1 MYGFPPLK
9 YDDSKIDKKIY
20 KKTKQSQRAY
30 VDKSYINVRQILYN
44 KKKEINWHLVKNDDV
59 DVVNTI

>member
-20 KKTKQSQRAY
+20 KKLNNLKEHML
-30 VDKSYINVRQILYN
+30 INHI
-44 KKKEINWHLVKNDDV
+44 
-59 DVVNTI
+59 